1 MDAATITTTTFT
13 LKHGNTEVLGTVT
26 YSGVTAI
33 FTPTSP
39 LAANTLYTAMITTGV
54 EDLAGNALASNYV
67 WSFTTGA
74 APDITAPA
82 VTLVAPLNNA
92 TGVALNTKPAATF
105 TEAMDVATITTITFT
120 LKHGTTSVLG
130 TVTYSGVTAILTP
143 TSPLA
148 ANTLYT
154 ATITTGVEDLAG
166 NALASNYVWSFTTG
180 AAPDITAPT
189 VTLVAPL
196 NNATGV
202 VLNTKPTATFTEAMD
217 VATITT
223 VTFTLEHGT
232 TAVLGTVTYSG
243 VTAIFTPTSPLAAS
257 TLYTATITTGV
268 KDLAGNALASN
279 YVWSFTT
286 GAAPD
291 TTAPTVTLVAPLNNA
306 TGIALNIKPTATFT
320 EAMDV
325 ATITTITFTLKKEVT
340 EVLGTVT
347 YSGVT
352 AILTPTSP
360 LAANTLY
367 TATITTGAKDL
378 AGNALASNY
387 IWSFTTGAAPDIT
400 APVVTAVAPLN
411 NATGVALNIKP
422 TATFTEA
429 MDVATITTITFTLKH
444 GATSVLGTVTYS
456 GVTAIFT
463 PTSPLAASTLY
474 TATITTG
481 VKDLAGNALASNYI
495 WSFTT
500 GAAPDT
506 IAPTVTLVAPLNNAA
521 GVAISARPAATFSE
535 AMDPATITTITF
547 TLEHGTTDVLGT
559 VTYSGVTAI
568 FTPTSPLA
576 ANTLYTATITTEA
589 KDLAGNALASNYVW
603 SFTTGG
609 TAGRSPIVLG
619 IAGNFVILAK
629 SGISTVPTSAV
640 TGDIGVS
647 PIDQTAITGFSETM
661 DATNTF
667 SKAPQVIGKI
677 YAADYAPPTPTLMT
691 AAVSDMEIAYTDAA
705 GRTLPDFTE
714 LGAGEI
720 GGLTLIPG
728 LYKWGTDVLIST
740 NVTLQGGPND
750 VWIFQISGG
759 LTQAAAMRVILTG
772 GALPKNVF
780 WQTFGAVHIG
790 TTAHFEGII
799 LCQTSINLKTGASVN
814 GRLFAQTAVTLDQN
828 QVTQPAP

>member
-1 MDAATITTTTFT
+1 
-13 LKHGNTEVLGTVT
+13 
-26 YSGVTAI
+26 
-33 FTPTSP
+33 
-39 LAANTLYTAMITTGV
+39 
-54 EDLAGNALASNYV
+54 
-67 WSFTTGA
+67 
-74 APDITAPA
+74 
-82 VTLVAPLNNA
+82 
-92 TGVALNTKPAATF
+92 
-105 TEAMDVATITTITFT
+105 
-120 LKHGTTSVLG
+120 
-130 TVTYSGVTAILTP
+130 
-143 TSPLA
+143 
-148 ANTLYT
+148 
-154 ATITTGVEDLAG
+154 
-166 NALASNYVWSFTTG
+166 
-180 AAPDITAPT
+180 
-189 VTLVAPL
+189 
-196 NNATGV
+196 
-202 VLNTKPTATFTEAMD
+202 
-217 VATITT
+217 
-223 VTFTLEHGT
+223 
-232 TAVLGTVTYSG
+232 
-243 VTAIFTPTSPLAAS
+243 
-257 TLYTATITTGV
+257 
-268 KDLAGNALASN
+268 
-279 YVWSFTT
+279 
-286 GAAPD
+286 
-291 TTAPTVTLVAPLNNA
+291 
-306 TGIALNIKPTATFT
+306 
-320 EAMDV
+320 
-325 ATITTITFTLKKEVT
+325 
-340 EVLGTVT
+340 
-347 YSGVT
+347 
-352 AILTPTSP
+352 
-360 LAANTLY
+360 
-367 TATITTGAKDL
+367 
-378 AGNALASNY
+378 
-387 IWSFTTGAAPDIT
+387 
-400 APVVTAVAPLN
+400 
-411 NATGVALNIKP
+411 
-422 TATFTEA
+422 
-429 MDVATITTITFTLKH
+429 
-444 GATSVLGTVTYS
+444 
-456 GVTAIFT
+456 
-463 PTSPLAASTLY
+463 
-474 TATITTG
+474 
-481 VKDLAGNALASNYI
+481 
-495 WSFTT
+495 
-500 GAAPDT
+500 
-506 IAPTVTLVAPLNNAA
+506 
-521 GVAISARPAATFSE
+521 
-535 AMDPATITTITF
+535 
-547 TLEHGTTDVLGT
+547 